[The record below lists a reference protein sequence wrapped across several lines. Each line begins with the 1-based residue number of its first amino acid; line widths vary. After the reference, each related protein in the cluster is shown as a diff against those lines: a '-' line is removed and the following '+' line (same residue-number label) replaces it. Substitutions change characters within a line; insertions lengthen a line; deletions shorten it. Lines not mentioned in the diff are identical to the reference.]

1 MKSKYLAEGLV
12 YKAMEE
18 GLTAK
23 IFRIGRLVGR
33 AEDGVFQMNP
43 DSNVFYMLLNGFDQL
58 GALPESAADSEI
70 DLMPVDV
77 AAKEVVLL
85 TKGQEKTYHIM
96 NQTPVPLSTV
106 LKTINEQ
113 IEIVPEEKMAEVLF
127 EKSDRVNAEL
137 AGLLMDH
144 WRRLRTDPPTI
155 SVSNE
160 ITIAELKQLG
170 MDLTMPTAK
179 QMLKGFK

>member
-1 MKSKYLAEGLV
+1 MAEGLV

-18 GLTAK
+18 GLKAK

-33 AEDGVFQMNP
+33 AEDGVFQKNP

-58 GALPESAADSEI
+58 GALPESAADSGI
-70 DLMPVDV
+70 DLMPVDM
-77 AAKEVVLL
+77 AAKEVLLL
-85 TKGQEKTYHIM
+85 TKGDRNTYHIM
-96 NQTPVPLSTV
+96 NQNPMPLYEV
-106 LKTINEQ
+106 LKTINDQ

-127 EKSDRVNAEL
+127 EKSDRVSTEL

-155 SVSNE
+155 SVSNDL
-160 ITIAELKQLG
+160 TIEELNKLG

-179 QMLKGFK
+179 QMLKGFRKN

>member
-1 MKSKYLAEGLV
+1 MS
-12 YKAMEE
+12 
-18 GLTAK
+18 
-23 IFRIGRLVGR
+23 
-33 AEDGVFQMNP
+33 P
-43 DSNVFYMLLNGFDQL
+43 
-58 GALPESAADSEI
+58 
-70 DLMPVDV
+70 
-77 AAKEVVLL
+77 
-85 TKGQEKTYHIM
+85 
-96 NQTPVPLSTV
+96 
-106 LKTINEQ
+106 
-113 IEIVPEEKMAEVLF
+113 EVLF